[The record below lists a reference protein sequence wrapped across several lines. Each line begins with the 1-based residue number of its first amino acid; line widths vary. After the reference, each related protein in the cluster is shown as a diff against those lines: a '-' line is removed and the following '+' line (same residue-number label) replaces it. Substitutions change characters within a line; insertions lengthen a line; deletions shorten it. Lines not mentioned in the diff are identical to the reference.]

1 MKIFLALFLMTHI
14 AQAQTTQLGKSLLLN
29 EKGVPRFTMEHIAE
43 QLGSTSKHVITFRDE
58 DGAVLSEETVTMI
71 EDGQVGTYNWTRQ
84 QDELRFTMSRQGKKW
99 KLALNKEE
107 ETLRIP
113 SNNVRVLVPPIIA
126 AGLVQEWKKD
136 ESLKTFRFQLLA
148 PDRLE
153 TFSFIFTRTSEDAG
167 TVTWTLKPEN
177 FFVRMVAGEIGFV
190 FNKDKTLNQIRNFM
204 PPIKFR
210 NTEGRLENQ
219 KSSLQF
225 Q

>member
-1 MKIFLALFLMTHI
+1 MKLFLALFLMAHM

-43 QLGSTSKHVITFRDE
+43 QIGAKSKHVVTFRDE
-58 DGAVLSEETVTMI
+58 DGAVLSEETVTMS
-71 EDGQVGTYNWTRQ
+71 EDGQVDSYNWTRQ

-99 KLALNKEE
+99 KLSLNKEE

-113 SNNVRVLVPPIIA
+113 SNNVRVLVPPVIA
-126 AGLVQEWKKD
+126 TGLVQEWKKD
-136 ESLKTFRFQLLA
+136 EALKTFRFQLLA

-177 FFVRMVAGEIGFV
+177 FFVRLVAGEIGFV

-210 NTEGRLENQ
+210 NTDGRLENQ

-225 Q
+225 